1 MNATREQ
8 DDVTAAEYV
17 LGTLRGAAREAFS
30 QRLAA
35 EPALRSQVH
44 AWERR
49 LAGLNT
55 GFDPVTPRE
64 IVWSAIDRQ
73 INAQRDSMAPG
84 RVRFLQAW
92 ASLATAA
99 SVVLA
104 VALVWQLRQ
113 GAPPPQVI
121 REVVRVEVPVEVK
134 VPMPYVAVLKPDGS
148 QAQWLVSLS
157 PERGM
162 IRVTGR
168 GDYPIDPSKQALE
181 LWIIDDAGTPHSL
194 GLIPVNAAGE
204 MPMPKDMPMPAKPTL
219 AVSMEP
225 SGGSPTGQP
234 TGPVIVATPA
244 ERAS

>member
-1 MNATREQ
+1 MDAQREQ

-17 LGTLRGAAREAFS
+17 LGTLRGAARIAFA
-30 QRLAA
+30 QRLQA
-35 EPALRSQVH
+35 EPALRAQVH

-64 IVWSAIDRQ
+64 IVWTGIDRQ
-73 INAQRDSMAPG
+73 IKAQRATASPVK
-84 RVRFLQAW
+84 VRLLQAW
-92 ASLATAA
+92 AGLATAA
-99 SVVLA
+99 SVMLA

-113 GAPPPQVI
+113 PPPQPQVI
-121 REVVRVEVPVEVK
+121 REMVRVEVPVEVK

-148 QAQWLVSLS
+148 QAQWLISLS

-162 IRVTGR
+162 IRVTGH
-168 GDYPIDPSKQALE
+168 GDYPMDQSKQVLE
-181 LWIIDDAGTPHSL
+181 LWILDDSGTPHSL
-194 GLIPVNAAGE
+194 GLIPVDAAGE
-204 MPMPKDMPMPAKPTL
+204 MPMPKNMPMPAKPML

-225 SGGSPTGQP
+225 MGGSPTGQP
-234 TGPVIVATPA
+234 TGPVIVASPA